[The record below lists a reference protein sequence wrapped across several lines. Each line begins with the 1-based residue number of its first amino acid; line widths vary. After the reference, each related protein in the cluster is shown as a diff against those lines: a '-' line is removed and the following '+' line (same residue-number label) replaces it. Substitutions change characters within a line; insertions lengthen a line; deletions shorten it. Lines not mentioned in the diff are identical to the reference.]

1 MAVNFKLLF
10 EQTGKLVLVY
20 LMELR
25 GLYWQLSFNKNKI
38 FSIKILPG
46 HTIKLARKGDIA
58 QIVYKN
64 EVLVKYEK
72 SFEYSTLKLFSQI
85 VKPGDIIIDAGANAG
100 LYSIFYSKLVGK
112 QGRVYAFEPDLKT
125 YSLLKEN
132 LQLNNC
138 TNVTTFN
145 AALSNKEGFV
155 EMVAYN
161 PDSLKIKDGDAFK
174 YMQDVADVHADVK
187 PGFVNA
193 YKLDDTKELNTLA
206 KIDFIK
212 IDVEGAELLVLEG
225 AVQTILKYKPVII
238 FELSGNWAKRFNYKP
253 YQVILLLNDLGYEME
268 EYDLEQWI
276 AKPKL

>member
-20 LMELR
+20 FMELR
-25 GLYWQLSFNKNKI
+25 GLYWQFSFNKNKI

-58 QIVYKN
+58 QIIYKN

-85 VKPGDIIIDAGANAG
+85 VKQGDIIIDAGANAG
-100 LYSIFYSKLVGK
+100 LYSIFYSKLIGK
-112 QGRVYAFEPDLKT
+112 GGRVYAFEPDLKT

-138 TNVTTFN
+138 TNVETFN

-174 YMQDVADVHADVK
+174 YMENVADIHAVVR

-193 YKLDDTKELNTLA
+193 YKLDDTKELNSLA

-238 FELSGNWAKRFNYKP
+238 FELSGNWAKRFKYKP
-253 YQVILLLNDLGYEME
+253 YQVILLLYDLGYEME